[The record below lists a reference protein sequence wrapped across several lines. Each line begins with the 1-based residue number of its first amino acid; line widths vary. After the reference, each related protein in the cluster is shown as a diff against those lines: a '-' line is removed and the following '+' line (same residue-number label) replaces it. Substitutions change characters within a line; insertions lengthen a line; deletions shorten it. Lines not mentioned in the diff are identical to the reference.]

1 MHMIPAIILGYENA
15 NIEYNKFFANKD
27 DPSIGDTYKKYK
39 NLDEIIR
46 KQNLNSTNGLLTGPL
61 ISKLIMEAMLT
72 RIDKELIEEDLLYSR
87 YMDDYEVYI
96 FDESEKEVIS
106 IFTRVLRKYG
116 FVLNYEKTEIIDFP
130 YYVSEN
136 L

>member
-1 MHMIPAIILGYENA
+1 
-15 NIEYNKFFANKD
+15 
-27 DPSIGDTYKKYK
+27 
-39 NLDEIIR
+39 
-46 KQNLNSTNGLLTGPL
+46 
-61 ISKLIMEAMLT
+61 MEAMLT

-96 FDESEKEVIS
+96 FNESEKEVIS